1 MVPIQF
7 DKPRNLKFTLPAL
20 KELEAN
26 LGGQPLG
33 AILQLLSQVGITA
46 ITVALWAGLKHED
59 KTLNPNLVTKMFAEY
74 IANGGRTKPICDA
87 LSAAIDETGI
97 FKTDSDD
104 EDEEGNGKAA

>member
-7 DKPRNLKFTLPAL
+7 DKPRNLKFTMPAL
-20 KELEAN
+20 KDLEAN

-33 AILQLLSQVGITA
+33 AVLQLLAQVGITA

-74 IANGGRTKPICDA
+74 IEKGGRTKPLIDA
-87 LSAAIDETGI
+87 LSEAITETGI
-97 FKTDSDD
+97 FKTDDD
-104 EDEEGNGKAA
+104 EDEEGNGQAA